1 MEIIHLVSGKLSGN
15 NALVAAINNL
25 ATEQVR
31 LGHQVTLW
39 EISEEANDHFQLKS
53 YKTVLFPAKPFIW
66 TTTRA
71 ITSAI
76 QKLHAGVIVHIHGS
90 FVPIYFTIAYQL
102 RKINIPFVYTTYG
115 MYQKEEIK
123 TSGLLR
129 QLYFQLFE
137 QMLIRWS
144 SALHI
149 TGANEKEM
157 LAEAQT
163 DLDKKLFLIPNGLTN
178 ENRLIPPKIKRTD
191 EPVFGFCG
199 RLDIHAKGLD
209 ILLRAFAEYK
219 LKYFEKGVLWII
231 GDGEGKEVLYEM
243 ANELGI
249 HAYVSFKGNMYGLRK
264 FEMMSKI
271 DVFVRPSRVEHFPS
285 AILEAASSSV
295 PSIVSRAT
303 NMGDYITQFDAGY
316 VLVENTP
323 NALAKLFLKAY
334 QDIKQYR
341 WDHKR
346 RNAFRMVNEKFQW
359 SRIAEEHIHV
369 YEKVLDQQAA

>member
-144 SALHI
+144 SALQI
-149 TGANEKEM
+149 
-157 LAEAQT
+157 
-163 DLDKKLFLIPNGLTN
+163 
-178 ENRLIPPKIKRTD
+178 
-191 EPVFGFCG
+191 G
-199 RLDIHAKGLD
+199 RA
-209 ILLRAFAEYK
+209 
-219 LKYFEKGVLWII
+219 
-231 GDGEGKEVLYEM
+231 
-243 ANELGI
+243 
-249 HAYVSFKGNMYGLRK
+249 
-264 FEMMSKI
+264 
-271 DVFVRPSRVEHFPS
+271 
-285 AILEAASSSV
+285 
-295 PSIVSRAT
+295 
-303 NMGDYITQFDAGY
+303 
-316 VLVENTP
+316 
-323 NALAKLFLKAY
+323 
-334 QDIKQYR
+334 
-341 WDHKR
+341 
-346 RNAFRMVNEKFQW
+346 
-359 SRIAEEHIHV
+359 HV
-369 YEKVLDQQAA
+369 

>member
-1 MEIIHLVSGKLSGN
+1 MEIIHLVSGKLTGN

-25 ATEQVR
+25 AIEQVR
-31 LGHQVTLW
+31 LGHRVTLW
-39 EISEEANDHFQLKS
+39 EISEHANDSFQLKS
-53 YKTVLFPAKPFIW
+53 YKTVLFPAKSFIW
-66 TTTRA
+66 KTTGA

-76 QKLHAGVIVHIHGS
+76 QKLKPGVIIHIHGS
-90 FVPIYFTIAYQL
+90 FVPIYFSIAYHL
-102 RKINIPFVYTTYG
+102 RKLNIPFVYTTYG

-123 TSGLLR
+123 KQGLLK

-144 SALHI
+144 SVLHI
-149 TGANEKEM
+149 TGATEKEI
-157 LAEAQT
+157 LADAQT
-163 DLDKKLFLIPNGLTN
+163 DVDKKLVLIPNGLTN
-178 ENRLIPPKIKRTD
+178 ENRFIPPKIKRND

-199 RLDIHAKGLD
+199 QLDIHAKGLD

-231 GDGEGKEVLYEM
+231 GDGEGKEVLYKLV
-243 ANELGI
+243 NELGI
-249 HAYVSFKGNMYGLRK
+249 HSYVSFKGKIYGLRK

-303 NMGDYITQFDAGY
+303 NMGDYITQYDAGY
-316 VLVENTP
+316 VLAENTP
-323 NALAKLFLKAY
+323 NALAKLFLKSY
-334 QDIKQYR
+334 QDIKHYR

-346 RNAFRMVNEKFQW
+346 RNAFRMVSEKFQW

-369 YEKVLDQQAA
+369 YEKVLDHQAA